1 MNELLYFEIPAQGHW
16 FSFVLWVGLVIVML
30 GFDIGHMVY
39 FKLQLVGQ
47 HIVKNEE

>member
-1 MNELLYFEIPAQGHW
+1 MLDGFDRLGIDI
-16 FSFVLWVGLVIVML
+16 GLVIEVL